1 VFHLKCNPF
10 MKIPV
15 IKRLVETVPVDKL
28 VEAEEALIDE
38 KPLPFE
44 VEGYDEGEKLTHIL
58 AAIWILE
65 QMESTGVDFKTALR
79 EYTQKVR
86 ESIS

>member
-1 VFHLKCNPF
+1 

-15 IKRLVETVPVDKL
+15 IKKLVETVPVHHL
-28 VEAEEALIDE
+28 IEAELALIDE
-38 KPLPFE
+38 KPMPIE
-44 VEGYDEGEKLTHIL
+44 VEGSDEGEKLTHIL

-65 QMESTGVDFKTALR
+65 QMENTKVDFKTALH

>member
-1 VFHLKCNPF
+1 

-15 IKRLVETVPVDKL
+15 IKKLVETVPVKQLIEAEIAL
-28 VEAEEALIDE
+28 VEEQ
-38 KPLPFE
+38 PLPIE
-44 VEGYDEGEKLTHIL
+44 VEGSDEGEKLTHIL

-65 QMESTGVDFKTALR
+65 QMENTGVDFKTALR

-86 ESIS
+86 ESIN

>member
-1 VFHLKCNPF
+1 

-15 IKRLVETVPVDKL
+15 IKKLVETVSMHQLID
-28 VEAEEALIDE
+28 AELALIDE
-38 KPLPFE
+38 KPMPIE
-44 VEGYDEGEKLTHIL
+44 VEGNDEGEKLTHIL

-65 QMESTGVDFKTALR
+65 QMENTKVDFKTALR